1 MNIIFKQLLIS
12 VVLTVILSGFVYYNN
27 RHKDIKINN
36 YNYYYKVV
44 AFNFIIINI
53 AVFSGFKLMNEEE
66 IMDTIKGEELVI
78 DNSDPGF

>member
-12 VVLTVILSGFVYYNN
+12 IVLTVILSGFIYYNN
-27 RHKDIKINN
+27 RNKNIKIDN
-36 YNYYYKVV
+36 YNYYYKSI

>member
-12 VVLTVILSGFVYYNN
+12 IVLTVILSGFVYYNN
-27 RHKDIKINN
+27 RNKDIKITN

-53 AVFSGFKLMNEEE
+53 AVFSGYKLMNEEE

>member
-12 VVLTVILSGFVYYNN
+12 IVLTVILSGFIYYNN
-27 RHKDIKINN
+27 RNKDIKITN

-66 IMDTIKGEELVI
+66 LMDTIKGDELVI
-78 DNSDPGF
+78 DNTDPGF